1 MSDSLTQ
8 QWAVVLAME
17 IFCSKTL
24 QLPCEIKETISF
36 KKWPWFYWMVFFFL
50 RQLSNLSEVQLW
62 QGCIVLC
69 IFPTFPNFLRPTLWL
84 LQSGKK
90 SVPSHKWTKL
100 KWPLTL
106 NMSRSTHVSNRWIWG
121 LIWGDENVLELK
133 RVGGLPQIATGLNAT
148 ELSTLQ

>member
-36 KKWPWFYWMVFFFL
+36 KKWPWFYWMVFFFTATKQSQWSIIMAGL
-50 RQLSNLSEVQLW
+50 HCFVCFSNFSKFSATNTMTSAIW
-62 QGCIVLC
+62 
-69 IFPTFPNFLRPTLWL
+69 
-84 LQSGKK
+84 KK

-106 NMSRSTHVSNRWIWG
+106 NMSRSTHVSTRWIWG